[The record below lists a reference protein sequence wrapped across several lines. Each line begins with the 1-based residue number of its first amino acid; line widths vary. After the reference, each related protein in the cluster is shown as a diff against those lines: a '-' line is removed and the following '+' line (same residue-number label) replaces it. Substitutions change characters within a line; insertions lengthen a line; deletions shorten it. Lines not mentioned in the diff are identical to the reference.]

1 VTPSVLDNLFPVFAL
16 ILAGNLLKRRHY
28 TTESFLKVSDRL
40 VYFIFF
46 PAMLFW
52 KIGGNPHDLPDESLF
67 YAAVIIAVVAVY
79 LLSTTFIFIGKVESY
94 QAGSFSQS
102 CYRFNTFIGVA
113 VMMSAFGEEGVRR
126 FGILIGVIVP
136 LINFLSVSTL
146 IWFGGKPVSAWNQLS
161 QTVRAL
167 LTNPLVL
174 GCVGGI
180 IYGRFISGFPAFLD
194 NTLRLAS
201 YVTLPLALLSVG
213 GVLSL
218 SGLRTHLRLSLA
230 AAVFKLLLLPA
241 IGFLCLKALG
251 VTGRSFQIDMVFFA
265 LPTSTAL
272 YILSS
277 QLNSDTEL
285 ASTAIA
291 LSTLLSI
298 FSLSAAL
305 LM

>member
-1 VTPSVLDNLFPVFAL
+1 MTPSVLDNLFPVFAL
-16 ILAGNLLKRRHY
+16 IFAGSLLKRWNY
-28 TTESFLKVSDRL
+28 TTEGFLKVSDRL
-40 VYFIFF
+40 VYYIFF

-52 KIGGNPHDLPDESLF
+52 KIGAAPQGLPDESRL
-67 YAAVIIAVVAVY
+67 YAAVIAAVAAVY
-79 LLSTTFIFIGKVESY
+79 LLSTAFIFIGKVDRY

-102 CYRFNTFIGVA
+102 CYRLNTFIGVA

-126 FGILIGVIVP
+126 FGILIGIIVP
-136 LINFLSVSTL
+136 LINLLSVSTL
-146 IWFGGKPVSAWNQLS
+146 IWFSGQTVSAGKQLT
-161 QTVRAL
+161 QTLRAL

-174 GCVGGI
+174 GCFGGI
-180 IYGRFISGFPAFLD
+180 LYGRFINGFPGFLD

-213 GVLSL
+213 GVLTL

-241 IGFLCLKALG
+241 IGFLCLKAFG
-251 VTGRSFQIDMVFFA
+251 VAGRSFQIGMVFFA

-291 LSTLLSI
+291 LSTLLSV

-305 LM
+305 LV